1 MSIPFSCPL
10 SPSRNV
16 YGDNEKH
23 KLWEDTSR
31 WSCQYCGKAFFGQ
44 EYLDMHFE
52 NRHLETINQPPNGV
66 CLGDLCDILRCE
78 VLDVMYQA
86 KDPCNE
92 THLSTLTS
100 KCEKIMKLC
109 VPPGLSGMKK
119 YSFINDMR
127 LAVCGFLTCD
137 RYDERPI
144 QETSSIMMLFLV
156 LVGISFLF
164 SAGIFLLLIFTDVL
178 VTETIDPNY
187 PDSYAERK
195 DKYVAIRIPRE
206 DSELRYR
213 HREDFYDA
221 YR

>member
-52 NRHLETINQPPNGV
+52 NRHLETINQ
-66 CLGDLCDILRCE
+66 
-78 VLDVMYQA
+78 
-86 KDPCNE
+86 
-92 THLSTLTS
+92 
-100 KCEKIMKLC
+100 KIMKLC

-144 QETSSIMMLFLV
+144 QECWNLPSSHFHRC
-156 LVGISFLF
+156 
-164 SAGIFLLLIFTDVL
+164 L